1 MEGQRTEV
9 PAVPE
14 GKSSGRGAGEGS
26 LLGGSPMKTKHTVPA
41 RFWAV
46 TVGAF
51 LTGTLLLLTL
61 IWPDWIELAFGV
73 DPDQH
78 SGSLEATLVVVCAAA
93 TLLFGTLAN
102 RDWRRAR
109 QRVEARP

>member
-1 MEGQRTEV
+1 
-9 PAVPE
+9 
-14 GKSSGRGAGEGS
+14 
-26 LLGGSPMKTKHTVPA
+26 MKTKHTVLA
-41 RFWAV
+41 QLWAE

-51 LTGTLLLLTL
+51 STGILLLLTL

-78 SGSLEATLVVVCAAA
+78 SGGLEIALVLVCAAA
-93 TLLFGTLAN
+93 TLLFGTLAR

-109 QRVEARP
+109 RRVEAQP